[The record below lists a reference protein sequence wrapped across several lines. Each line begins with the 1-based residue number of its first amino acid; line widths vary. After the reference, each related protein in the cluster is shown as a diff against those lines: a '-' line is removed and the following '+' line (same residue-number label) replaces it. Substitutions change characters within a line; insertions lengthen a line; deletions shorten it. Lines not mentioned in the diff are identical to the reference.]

1 MLLKQY
7 IYNAPLK
14 SEFIYSCIKYS
25 KASCVM
31 CSNMTS
37 YRPYVF
43 ISPFKVVRYVQAKR
57 ELLQQRKENRKK
69 FCQYLELK
77 KQL

>member
-1 MLLKQY
+1 
-7 IYNAPLK
+7 
-14 SEFIYSCIKYS
+14 
-25 KASCVM
+25 M